1 MQNADHVQHRTTYPV
16 ENQKRKAIERPE
28 AQGCIWQKMCVAAR
42 AHARMLG
49 QKGQHAQEFIGECFT
64 KPGRDIVVP
73 VLGRI
78 RVPAGAGTQLQAQR
92 HSSTLGVLQARA
104 ELGSEVVY
112 MRVLGSF
119 AAVEPLH
126 DELIQALLSV
136 VLRTN
141 SVGGTRQ
148 QILL

>member
-1 MQNADHVQHRTTYPV
+1 MSPQTRRDAVRTLVT
-16 ENQKRKAIERPE
+16 ERV
-28 AQGCIWQKMCVAAR
+28 GVTR
-42 AHARMLG
+42 ACGLVGISRSLFHYESCRR
-49 QKGQHAQEFIGECFT
+49 IT

-78 RVPAGAGTQLQAQR
+78 RVPARGGTQLQAQR

-104 ELGSEVVY
+104 ELGSEVVH

-126 DELIQALLSV
+126 DELIQALLSL